1 MYALNISRYPV
12 TVWKRIFSRQPD
24 DFIDLTEHNF
34 CTSGISIAI
43 FPIAI
48 LCDVGF
54 NNKNYFQPYSVRKC
68 NDKMPNR
75 EYSRAVAYR
84 ARRIKTLSG
93 TFFFPEGGNRKKK
106 KKVTR
111 KNVNLYIR
119 FAFMVIFFFLWTGY
133 SKRSIPR
140 DFFIFFFP
148 PRTNP
153 MISRSTECGKYVT
166 PNRRLHKVA
175 HIIWNN
181 LQYAPQ
187 MHFDTW
193 KTCALMLTTYPTA
206 ARLQPLCVI
215 KQPIRRRCGEYTYIY
230 TNTY

>member
-148 PRTNP
+148 PEQIQWFRVQPSAENTLRQTVVCTKWPTSYEIIYN
-153 MISRSTECGKYVT
+153 T
-166 PNRRLHKVA
+166 LHKC
-175 HIIWNN
+175 IS
-181 LQYAPQ
+181 
-187 MHFDTW
+187 
-193 KTCALMLTTYPTA
+193 
-206 ARLQPLCVI
+206 
-215 KQPIRRRCGEYTYIY
+215 IREKRVHWC
-230 TNTY
+230 